1 MNIAILG
8 ANGQLAFDLKRTLTA
23 HDLIPFTRADFD
35 VTNTGAMRRSLSE
48 ARPEVI
54 INTTAFHQVDV
65 CESRPDE
72 AFGVNA
78 VAVFHLAGLAAELDA
93 TLVHIS
99 TDYVFD
105 GESRKP
111 YGEDSP
117 TRPISTYANS
127 KLAGEFFVRSI
138 PPKHFLIR
146 TCGLYGVA
154 GSAGKGGNF
163 VETMIRKARAG
174 DDIRVVS
181 DQIVSPT
188 PTADLAGQISA
199 LLETDHYGL
208 FHASSGGSCSWYDF
222 ACAIF
227 ELADMQASLEPTTK
241 EFQKTPATR
250 PAYSVMENVR
260 FGALDLDRMSHWREG
275 LVAYLKEK
283 HGIGCDGS

>member
-1 MNIAILG
+1 MKIAILG
-8 ANGQLAFDLKRTLTA
+8 ANGQLAFDLTRTLTA

-65 CESRPDE
+65 CESKPDE

-181 DQIVSPT
+181 DQM
-188 PTADLAGQISA
+188 
-199 LLETDHYGL
+199 TDGL
-208 FHASSGGSCSWYDF
+208 
-222 ACAIF
+222 
-227 ELADMQASLEPTTK
+227 P
-241 EFQKTPATR
+241 
-250 PAYSVMENVR
+250 
-260 FGALDLDRMSHWREG
+260 
-275 LVAYLKEK
+275 
-283 HGIGCDGS
+283 

>member
-1 MNIAILG
+1 MKIAILG
-8 ANGQLAFDLKRTLTA
+8 ANGQLAFDLKRALAA
-23 HDLIPFTRADFD
+23 HDLIPFTRTDFD
-35 VTNTGAMRRSLSE
+35 VTDAEAMRRNLTE

-54 INTTAFHQVDV
+54 LNTTAFHQVDV

-78 VAVFHLAGLAAELDA
+78 VAVFRISAIAADLDA

-105 GESRKP
+105 GEAREP
-111 YGEDSP
+111 YREDSP
-117 TRPISTYANS
+117 TCPISAYANS

-163 VETMIRKARAG
+163 VETMIRKAKAG

-181 DQIVSPT
+181 DQIVGPT
-188 PTADLAGQISA
+188 STAELASQIA
-199 LLETDHYGL
+199 VLLETDHYGL
-208 FHASSGGSCSWYDF
+208 FHVSSEGSCSWYDF
-222 ACAIF
+222 ARAIF
-227 ELADMQASLEPTTK
+227 ELTGIEASLEPTTK
-241 EFQKTPATR
+241 KFHKTPAAR
-250 PAYSVMENVR
+250 PAYSVMENAR
-260 FGALDLDRMSHWREG
+260 LRALDLDRMSHWRKG
-275 LVAYLKEK
+275 LAGYLKEK
-283 HGIGCDGS
+283 HGIGGDGS